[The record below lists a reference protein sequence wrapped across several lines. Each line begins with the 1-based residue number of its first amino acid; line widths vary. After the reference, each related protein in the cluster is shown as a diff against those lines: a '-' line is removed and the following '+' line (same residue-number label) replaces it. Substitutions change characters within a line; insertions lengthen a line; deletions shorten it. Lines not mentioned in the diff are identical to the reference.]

1 LADRTSLDVFR
12 SIYLP
17 RALTSPCD
25 IQILQ
30 ASARAHQ
37 RTFIAGSRVA
47 ALAPQPKGSVN
58 LSTARLKGGRQLVIA
73 GEPQRHSA
81 GAAADHAVSPAVK
94 ATQASRA
101 PSLAAF
107 IDSTFVVKRT
117 VGGFLRVSG
126 LFSPARRG
134 RRAELCPRPPRSMSR
149 RRGLACAD
157 DRGSTRRHS
166 HAS

>member
-1 LADRTSLDVFR
+1 LADRTILDVFR
-12 SIYLP
+12 FIYLL

-30 ASARAHQ
+30 PSARAHQ
-37 RTFIAGSRVA
+37 RTFIGGSRVA

-101 PSLAAF
+101 F

-126 LFSPARRG
+126 LFSPARRR

-157 DRGSTRRHS
+157 DRRSTRRHS